1 MESSPEG
8 IDILSKII
16 CYDDIK
22 GMDVTPNYDYDGF
35 AIVYPHTPYG
45 TGELILSYEM
55 KLTRNTDITLPDIYF
70 NLTDK
75 LNK

>member
-1 MESSPEG
+1 
-8 IDILSKII
+8 
-16 CYDDIK
+16 
-22 GMDVTPNYDYDGF
+22 MDVTPNYDYDGF

-55 KLTRNTDITLPDIYF
+55 KLTRNTGITLPDIYF

>member
-1 MESSPEG
+1 
-8 IDILSKII
+8 
-16 CYDDIK
+16 
-22 GMDVTPNYDYDGF
+22 MDVTPNYDYDGF

-55 KLTRNTDITLPDIYF
+55 KLTRNTDVTLPDIYF
-70 NLTDK
+70 KLTDK